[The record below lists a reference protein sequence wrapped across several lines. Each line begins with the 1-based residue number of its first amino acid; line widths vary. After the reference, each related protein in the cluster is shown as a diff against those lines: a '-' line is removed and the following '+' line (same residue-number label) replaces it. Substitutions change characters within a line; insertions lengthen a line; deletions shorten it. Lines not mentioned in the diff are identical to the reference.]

1 MKCASCGQDSKK
13 RERSNGRCPGCGKR
27 FVFDPASD
35 RVSDYTFRRAIDK
48 VSADGSVRFGVEH
61 LRYEVARRMK
71 PVPWGWVGTVLG
83 AAVTGVV
90 VHPVVGV
97 GLLVPLWYLLV
108 KRRDHE
114 MKVSEEDFAG
124 LWRRWVEV
132 NGTPPAAIV
141 RKQQERGPY
150 RSAETS
156 TEPDLLDYS
165 FDRAVI
171 CDRART
177 VDLLLANNFHFE
189 NNCAILAETGYPP
202 RAFETVRTM
211 LRRNPRLQ
219 VFVLHDASAG
229 GCTLAH
235 RLANA
240 PDWFKGHGRVIDVG
254 LRPGHTRPF
263 RGFYLPAKERI
274 AAGTPGVT
282 AEEAAWLAVHTLELA
297 VIRPEQV
304 MKRLFR
310 AMTAADERSATDGGA
325 GGSSDGGVYVD
336 GDSFAADA
344 GASDGGADSFG

>member
-1 MKCASCGQDSKK
+1 MKCATCSRDSKK
-13 RERSNGRCPGCGKR
+13 REREGGKCPGCGKR
-27 FVFDPASD
+27 FVFDPPTEG
-35 RVSDYTFRRAIDK
+35 VSDYTFRRAIDK
-48 VSADGSVRFGVEH
+48 VSAEGSVRFGVEH

-71 PVPWGWVGTVLG
+71 SVPWGWVGTVLG
-83 AAVTGVV
+83 AGASGFL

-108 KRRDHE
+108 KRRAHQ
-114 MKVSEEDFAG
+114 MKMSEETFAR
-124 LWRRWVEV
+124 LWQRWVDV
-132 NGTPPAAIV
+132 HGTPPAAIV

-150 RSAETS
+150 RSVDARS
-156 TEPDLLDYS
+156 EPDVRDYS

-171 CDRART
+171 CDRPRT

-189 NNCAILAETGYPP
+189 NNCAVLAVTGYPP
-202 RAFETVRTM
+202 RAFETVRVM

-219 VFVLHDASAG
+219 VFVLHDASFA

-235 RLANA
+235 RLAND

-254 LRPGHTRPF
+254 LRPRHAPPF
-263 RGFYLPAKERI
+263 KGFYLPARETI

-310 AMTAADERSATDGGA
+310 AMTRADESAAD
-325 GGSSDGGVYVD
+325 GSSGGGGGDGDVHVD

-344 GASDGGADSFG
+344 DASDGGADSFG

>member
-1 MKCASCGQDSKK
+1 MKCASCSRDSTK
-13 RERSNGRCPGCGKR
+13 RERSDGRCPGCGKR

-35 RVSDYTFRRAIDK
+35 GVSDYTFRRAIDK
-48 VSADGSVRFGVEH
+48 VSAEGSVRFGVEH

-71 PVPWGWVGTVLG
+71 RGVWGWVGTVLG

-97 GLLVPLWYLLV
+97 GLLVPLWYFLV
-108 KRRDHE
+108 KRRAHQ
-114 MKVSEEDFAG
+114 MKVSEEDFAR
-124 LWRRWVEV
+124 LWRRWVDV

-141 RKQQERGPY
+141 RKQEERGPY
-150 RSAETS
+150 RSVEAAA
-156 TEPDLLDYS
+156 EPDLQDYS

-189 NNCAILAETGYPP
+189 NNCAVLAVTGYPP
-202 RAFETVRTM
+202 RAFETVRAM

-219 VFVLHDASAG
+219 VFVLHDASAA

-235 RLANA
+235 RLASA

-254 LRPGHTRPF
+254 LRPRHAPPF
-263 RGFYLPAKERI
+263 RGCFLPAQETI

-310 AMTAADERSATDGGA
+310 AMTRADESSAADGS
-325 GGSSDGGVYVD
+325 GGSGGDGGVYVD

-344 GASDGGADSFG
+344 DASDGGADSFG